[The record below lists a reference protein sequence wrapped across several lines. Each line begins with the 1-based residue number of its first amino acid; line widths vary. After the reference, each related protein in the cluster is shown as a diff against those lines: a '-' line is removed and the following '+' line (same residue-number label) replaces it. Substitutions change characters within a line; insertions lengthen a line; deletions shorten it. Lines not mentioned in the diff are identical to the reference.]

1 MPRPNND
8 ETHLRRLRD
17 QFAVNQ
23 CMPSYAGISRL
34 VGFKTKNAAVLLVRR
49 LSDAGYVK
57 IVEGGKVVPLRRFF
71 ELPLM
76 DMHVRAGVPD
86 AIDPQAWT
94 QETFTLEGFLF
105 GKPSNSVVIRVKGD
119 SMCDAG
125 IFDGDFAV
133 VERSQTAYS
142 GQFVVAAVDGE
153 FTLKELKYENQ
164 RPVLMAHNP
173 KYAPIHP
180 KADLTIF
187 GIVQGIVR
195 NYVSEKPMQ
204 VPSPTG
210 AKT

>member
-1 MPRPNND
+1 MARPNND
-8 ETHLRRLRD
+8 ETHLKLLRD

-49 LSDAGYVK
+49 LSDAGYFK
-57 IVEGGKVVPLRRFF
+57 IVDGGKVVPLRRFF

-76 DMHVRAGVPD
+76 NMSVRAGVPD
-86 AIDPQAWT
+86 AIDPQTWT
-94 QETFTLEGFLF
+94 KETFTLEGFLF

-119 SMCDAG
+119 SMRDAG

>member
-1 MPRPNND
+1 MARPNND
-8 ETHLRRLRD
+8 ETHLKRLRD
-17 QFAVNQ
+17 HFAVNQ
-23 CMPSYAGISRL
+23 CMPAYAGISRL
-34 VGFKTKNAAVLLVRR
+34 VGFKTKNAAVLLVQWLR
-49 LSDAGYVK
+49 DAGYVK

-86 AIDPQAWT
+86 AIDPQTWAP
-94 QETFTLEGFLF
+94 ETFTLEGFLF

-119 SMCDAG
+119 SMRDAG

-133 VERSQTAYS
+133 VERSQTANS

-173 KYAPIHP
+173 KYAPIYP
-180 KADLTIF
+180 KADLIIF
-187 GIVQGIVR
+187 GVVQGIVR
-195 NYVSEKPMQ
+195 NYVSEKQMQ
-204 VPSPTG
+204 APPLTG

>member
-8 ETHLRRLRD
+8 GTHLKRLRD
-17 QFAVNQ
+17 HFAANQ

-49 LSDAGYVK
+49 LSNAGYFK
-57 IVEGGKVVPLRRFF
+57 IVDGGKVVPLRRFF

-76 DMHVRAGVPD
+76 DSHVRAGVPD
-86 AIDPQAWT
+86 AIDPQTWT
-94 QETFTLEGFLF
+94 TETFTFDGFLC

-133 VERSQTAYS
+133 VERSQTARN
-142 GQFVVAAVDGE
+142 GQFVVADVNGE
-153 FTLKELKYENQ
+153 FTLKELAYENQ

-173 KYAPIHP
+173 KYPPIHP
-180 KADLTIF
+180 KTELTIF

-195 NYVSEKPMQ
+195 NYGAMKPMQ
-204 VPSPTG
+204 VLSTTG
-210 AKT
+210 VKT

>member
-1 MPRPNND
+1 
-8 ETHLRRLRD
+8 
-17 QFAVNQ
+17 
-23 CMPSYAGISRL
+23 MPSYAGISRL

-49 LSDAGYVK
+49 LSDAGYFK
-57 IVEGGKVVPLRRFF
+57 IVDGGKVVPLRRFF

-86 AIDPQAWT
+86 AIDPQTWT
-94 QETFTLEGFLF
+94 KETFTLEGFLF

-119 SMCDAG
+119 SMRDAG

-173 KYAPIHP
+173 KYAPIRP
-180 KADLTIF
+180 KAELTIF

-204 VPSPTG
+204 VPSRTG

>member
-1 MPRPNND
+1 MARPNND
-8 ETHLRRLRD
+8 ETHLNRLKD
-17 QFAVNQ
+17 HFAVSQ
-23 CMPSYAGISRL
+23 CIPSYAGISRL
-34 VGFKTKNAAVLLVRR
+34 VGFRTKNAAVLLVQR
-49 LSDAGYVK
+49 LREAGYVK
-57 IVEGGKVVPLRRFF
+57 IVDGGKVVPLRRFF

-76 DMHVRAGVPD
+76 DMHVRAGLPD
-86 AIDPQAWT
+86 AIDPQTWT
-94 QETFTLEGFLF
+94 VETFILEGFFL

-119 SMCDAG
+119 SMRDAG

-133 VERSQTAYS
+133 VERSQTACS

-180 KADLTIF
+180 KNELTIF

-195 NYVSEKPMQ
+195 NYVSEKPIQ
-204 VPSPTG
+204 VSSQLG

>member
-1 MPRPNND
+1 
-8 ETHLRRLRD
+8 
-17 QFAVNQ
+17 
-23 CMPSYAGISRL
+23 MPSYAGISRL

-71 ELPLM
+71 EIPLM

-86 AIDPQAWT
+86 AIDPQVWT
-94 QETFTLEGFLF
+94 EETFTLEGFLF

-119 SMCDAG
+119 SMRDAG
-125 IFDGDFAV
+125 ILDGDFAV

-142 GQFVVAAVDGE
+142 GQLVVAAVDGE

-180 KADLTIF
+180 EADLTIF
-187 GIVQGIVR
+187 GVVQGIVR
-195 NYVSEKPMQ
+195 NYASEKPMQ
-204 VPSPTG
+204 VPPPTG

>member
-1 MPRPNND
+1 MARPNND
-8 ETHLRRLRD
+8 ETHLKRLRD
-17 QFAVNQ
+17 HFAVNQ
-23 CMPSYAGISRL
+23 CMPAYAGISRL
-34 VGFKTKNAAVLLVRR
+34 VGFKTKNAAVLLVQR
-49 LSDAGYVK
+49 LRDAGYVK

-86 AIDPQAWT
+86 AIDPQTWAP
-94 QETFTLEGFLF
+94 ETFTLEGFLF

-119 SMCDAG
+119 SMRDAG

-133 VERSQTAYS
+133 VERSQTANS

-173 KYAPIHP
+173 KYAPIYP
-180 KADLTIF
+180 KADLIIF
-187 GIVQGIVR
+187 GVVQGIVR
-195 NYVSEKPMQ
+195 NYVSEKQMQ
-204 VPSPTG
+204 APPLTG

>member
-1 MPRPNND
+1 MARPNND
-8 ETHLRRLRD
+8 EAHLKRLRD
-17 QFAVNQ
+17 HFAVNQ
-23 CMPSYAGISRL
+23 CIPAYAGISSL
-34 VGFKTKNAAVLLVRR
+34 VGFKTKNAAVLLVQR
-49 LSDAGYVK
+49 LRDAGYVR
-57 IVEGGKVVPLRRFF
+57 IVDGGKVVPLRRFF

-76 DMHVRAGVPD
+76 DMRVRAGVPD
-86 AIDPQAWT
+86 AIDPQTWT
-94 QETFTLEGFLF
+94 KETFTLEGFLF

-119 SMCDAG
+119 SMRDAG

-173 KYAPIHP
+173 KYAPIHL
-180 KADLTIF
+180 KAELTIF

-204 VPSPTG
+204 VPSRTG

>member
-8 ETHLRRLRD
+8 ETHLKRLRD
-17 QFAVNQ
+17 HFAVNQ
-23 CMPSYAGISRL
+23 CLPSYTGISRV

-49 LSDAGYVK
+49 LSDAGYFK
-57 IVEGGKVVPLRRFF
+57 IVDGGKVVPLRRFF

-76 DMHVRAGVPD
+76 DMRVRAGLPD
-86 AIDPQAWT
+86 AIDPQTWT
-94 QETFTLEGFLF
+94 KETFTLEGFLF

-180 KADLTIF
+180 KAELTIF

-204 VPSPTG
+204 VPSRTG